1 MSVNIN
7 FRAAPES
14 NKWDAIKNGD
24 YAIIEGND
32 QTHIPNGLYRVFLI
46 PQQETGTRVVCLFP
60 LFEGPFAD
68 GLFPFFIDPAIGYP
82 KLKHRISKVNID
94 VEVVE

>member
-1 MSVNIN
+1 MSVQIK

-14 NKWDAIKNGD
+14 QKWESIQNGD
-24 YAIIEGND
+24 YAILEGIVPD
-32 QTHIPNGLYRVFLI
+32 GLYRIFVI
-46 PQQETGTRVVCLFP
+46 PQPDNDRTICIIP
-60 LFEGPFAD
+60 LFDGPFTD
-68 GLFPFFIDPAIGYP
+68 GQFPFFLEGKDNFP